1 MKHRR
6 RRDYLRDL
14 PKFVDVCMTTDSPIF
29 AALTSR
35 GFTPELDE
43 NLATIR
49 AIPAATYREVV
60 RGARA

>member
-1 MKHRR
+1 MRYRR

-14 PKFVDVCMTTDSPIF
+14 PKFVDVCMTVNSPIF
-29 AALTSR
+29 AALRSR
-35 GFTPELDE
+35 GFTAEFDE
-43 NLATIR
+43 NLVTIR